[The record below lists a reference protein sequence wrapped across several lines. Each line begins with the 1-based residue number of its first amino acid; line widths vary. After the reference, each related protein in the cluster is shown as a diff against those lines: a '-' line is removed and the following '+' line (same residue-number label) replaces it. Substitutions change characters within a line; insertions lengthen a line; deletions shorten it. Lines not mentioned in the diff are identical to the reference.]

1 MGWRGPTAIWCQVDT
16 FRATLVVTLCVDLTR
31 IVGSCYVSCMAVT
44 RSPNFELQRERFRQ
58 QMTRAALANRT
69 HISRKSL
76 LDIEQRRVR
85 PRLDTAARIAKA
97 LKVDVTDLFDESEII
112 G

>member
-1 MGWRGPTAIWCQVDT
+1 MPVTRGPNLD
-16 FRATLVVTLCVDLTR
+16 
-31 IVGSCYVSCMAVT
+31 
-44 RSPNFELQRERFRQ
+44 LQRERFRQ
-58 QMTRAALANRT
+58 QMTRAALSQRT

-76 LDIEQRRVR
+76 FDIEQRRVR

-97 LKVDVTDLFDESEII
+97 LKVQITDVFDEGEVI

>member
-1 MGWRGPTAIWCQVDT
+1 
-16 FRATLVVTLCVDLTR
+16 
-31 IVGSCYVSCMAVT
+31 
-44 RSPNFELQRERFRQ
+44 
-58 QMTRAALANRT
+58 MTRAALSQRT

-85 PRLDTAARIAKA
+85 PRLDTAGRIAKA
-97 LKVDVTDLFDESEII
+97 LRVEVSELFDESEVI